1 MLLSQHLI
9 RSWFQELGVQLTHY
23 QSKWQ
28 LVERAATSKVSARK
42 DDFLIWGSGGVQMR
56 TNCKEEGAPGNVII
70 TIPSGDRRLSTPTE
84 ATPSAGVCN
93 EESHKSGACSH
104 NRNGRA
110 APYSGKDFLKPK
122 GACLPKELYRETL
135 LTETSMKASTSAVG
149 AAHAVEASTTHFPN
163 EVCALL
169 FSWLAWLST
178 LTRDII
184 APDVQHFKPVL
195 PVCTLYAA
203 PFIDMT
209 VSAEITPGS
218 TLRSSVTSPA
228 VSCINS
234 TPVPFAFSGHGS
246 STVGMA
252 LNHYVFTSQQ
262 SLDTSIQPSQRKIGK
277 VVPLRKSGNKNLTA
291 NYRPISLSS
300 TCCKLLEHIFFK
312 HLVNFLESNAIF
324 TPAQHGFIK
333 TFSCETQLPIFTHK
347 LHRILDR
354 SSFADCIFLDFAKA
368 FDKVCHKLLLY
379 KLSQLN
385 LDTNIL
391 KWIECF
397 LSNRSHFVT
406 ANGITPHFEA

>member
-93 EESHKSGACSH
+93 EGTSIPGQQDRKESHKSGACSH

-252 LNHYVFTSQQ
+252 LNHYVFTSQSQ
-262 SLDTSIQPSQRKIGK
+262 VEVKIPAPIQIRFQGLPGFQNPANIRTSAHLHT
-277 VVPLRKSGNKNLTA
+277 LRVGS
-291 NYRPISLSS
+291 
-300 TCCKLLEHIFFK
+300 
-312 HLVNFLESNAIF
+312 
-324 TPAQHGFIK
+324 
-333 TFSCETQLPIFTHK
+333 
-347 LHRILDR
+347 
-354 SSFADCIFLDFAKA
+354 SSFCQELPSWPTLVCRTGGVSCQRLIAARAHARRGHVAQTRRPCQASPRDLASTLDC
-368 FDKVCHKLLLY
+368 H
-379 KLSQLN
+379 S
-385 LDTNIL
+385 
-391 KWIECF
+391 
-397 LSNRSHFVT
+397 
-406 ANGITPHFEA
+406 